1 MDVQISLTNVSD
13 LMRIQ
18 IHNNNNTHPQQ
29 GGASGGNPG
38 NPGGDS
44 SDSDNDRRSRR
55 SNNNKKKDSKKP
67 EHKKRRGTPW
77 DDDSPSDNSSTEY
90 SSDSFDSESTE
101 SDLDI
106 GKRSQRTHRRKRR
119 DRAARR
125 HEIEKLDDY
134 NRRRWT
140 KKIHHKYRIQIREQ
154 VGEETPYVEG
164 LKSIKISEPEH
175 YKGQADVEI
184 FEEWL
189 LKVLRWMAVNR
200 MCGPKADKIRVQTIG
215 MLLSD
220 KGARWFDDEVASPHR
235 TQEDWTF
242 EDVVIGIFD
251 HCVQTST
258 VHQSS
263 RKFDKVKYEPSK
275 GIKDYYN
282 TLVRWGSRMTNPPDK
297 YTFKRRFV
305 NGLPKDI
312 VKEMIDIG
320 AVPEYATVDTMVRA
334 VRRIEDDRALEDY
347 YLKGSGPQPET
358 RPENRNKDS
367 NNRFNRSQSPPREK
381 AQFINGRRYKLVR
394 RNRSPP
400 RNQFNTNQNRN
411 SNSNF
416 KPKFNSNSNNN
427 NKAGPSKPTEAKQPI
442 CYGCGKPGHYA
453 SDPTCSQYGKP
464 RLFAIE
470 EDLEENDV
478 VESAPDEPENPPET
492 ESSDGEYVLEE
503 YEDYGGYINDEPSDN
518 YEWMGMIADDAY
530 NPLENCGP
538 QVVIED
544 EID

>member
-1 MDVQISLTNVSD
+1 
-13 LMRIQ
+13 
-18 IHNNNNTHPQQ
+18 
-29 GGASGGNPG
+29 
-38 NPGGDS
+38 
-44 SDSDNDRRSRR
+44 
-55 SNNNKKKDSKKP
+55 
-67 EHKKRRGTPW
+67 
-77 DDDSPSDNSSTEY
+77 
-90 SSDSFDSESTE
+90 
-101 SDLDI
+101 
-106 GKRSQRTHRRKRR
+106 
-119 DRAARR
+119 
-125 HEIEKLDDY
+125 
-134 NRRRWT
+134 
-140 KKIHHKYRIQIREQ
+140 
-154 VGEETPYVEG
+154 
-164 LKSIKISEPEH
+164 
-175 YKGQADVEI
+175 
-184 FEEWL
+184 
-189 LKVLRWMAVNR
+189 
-200 MCGPKADKIRVQTIG
+200 MCGPKTDKIHVQTIG

-235 TQEDWTF
+235 TREDWTF
-242 EDVVIGIFD
+242 EDIVIGIFD

-297 YTFKRRFV
+297 YTFKRQFV

-334 VRRIEDDRALEDY
+334 VQAL
-347 YLKGSGPQPET
+347 
-358 RPENRNKDS
+358 
-367 NNRFNRSQSPPREK
+367 SP
-381 AQFINGRRYKLVR
+381 KLVLR
-394 RNRSPP
+394 TEIKTQIIISIEVNHLHGKRLDLLMVDVINY
-400 RNQFNTNQNRN
+400 
-411 SNSNF
+411 NF

-427 NKAGPSKPTEAKQPI
+427 NKAGPSKPTESKQPI

-544 EID
+544 EIDESGFPTLDLNGNNHYTHKQLFALDGTAKNDTSKVDIRLRRSSRPMTWPTRGGAAE